1 MDTITTTDSLADFTL
16 DYEPVEVTSIE
27 EQVGEPDALIEDD
40 PNFVDIKGVL
50 SPEQAEAAVEDIITR
65 SDDPVVFDEK
75 LIPIGVVAEPTP
87 DMSETEVRRL

>member
-16 DYEPVEVTSIE
+16 DYEPVVVTSIE

-50 SPEQAEAAVEDIITR
+50 SPE
-65 SDDPVVFDEK
+65 
-75 LIPIGVVAEPTP
+75 
-87 DMSETEVRRL
+87 